1 MFLDDKLENTYKYF
15 YTLNSNNS
23 SNNYSSNTYSNI
35 INTKIS
41 SNNKDIIEKAVLN
54 LNKFKKI
61 YKYKN
66 IKK

>member
-15 YTLNSNNS
+15 YTLNSNYGN
-23 SNNYSSNTYSNI
+23 NNYNCNTYSNI

-41 SNNKDIIEKAVLN
+41 SNNKDVIEKAVIN

-61 YKYKN
+61 YKFKN
-66 IKK
+66 TKK